1 MRELAS
7 IRKDINS
14 VDSAIRELFLL
25 RMSLAHEVAETK
37 AQSDD
42 KIYKPDREAE
52 IIEQRSA
59 GMEEEI
65 RLKYIAL
72 LQSMIRASREYQ
84 YSEILRQTPEKFPFY
99 PAETLAK
106 PKTVFYQG
114 VPGAYQE
121 LAARALFPRC
131 EPQNVPTWE
140 QVFQSVRDG
149 KADIGVILGSGL
161 GDYAEALEDA
171 VKLPYSEIPGFPRS
185 TVAGHAGMWCCG
197 TLYGKRVVMMQ
208 GRFHY
213 YEGYGMKDVTLPV
226 RVMQKIG
233 VKTLIVTNAAG
244 GVNLGYHP
252 GELMVIGD
260 MFSMTA
266 QNPLIG
272 PNLDAFGPRFP
283 DMSCAFDKELR
294 ALAHEC
300 ANEQGFALREGVY
313 AQMTGPTYETPAEI
327 RMLRTLGADAV
338 GMSTVPEVIVARH
351 GGMRVLGI
359 SCITNMAAGIL
370 DQPLNHAEVTETANR
385 VKGQFRNLLDRIIE
399 KM

>member
-1 MRELAS
+1 MMDEMKRIDEAAAKVLA
-7 IRKDINS
+7 
-14 VDSAIRELFLL
+14 V
-25 RMSLAHEVAETK
+25 
-37 AQSDD
+37 
-42 KIYKPDREAE
+42 
-52 IIEQRSA
+52 
-59 GMEEEI
+59 
-65 RLKYIAL
+65 
-72 LQSMIRASREYQ
+72 
-84 YSEILRQTPEKFPFY
+84 
-99 PAETLAK
+99 
-106 PKTVFYQG
+106 
-114 VPGAYQE
+114 
-121 LAARALFPRC
+121 C
-131 EPQNVPTWE
+131 
-140 QVFQSVRDG
+140 G

-313 AQMTGPTYETPAEI
+313 AQMTGPMYETPAEI
-327 RMLRTLGADAV
+327 RMLRTLGAVGV
-338 GMSTVPEVIVARH
+338 GMCTVPEVIVARH

>member
-1 MRELAS
+1 MMDEMKRIDEAAAKVLA
-7 IRKDINS
+7 
-14 VDSAIRELFLL
+14 V
-25 RMSLAHEVAETK
+25 
-37 AQSDD
+37 
-42 KIYKPDREAE
+42 
-52 IIEQRSA
+52 
-59 GMEEEI
+59 
-65 RLKYIAL
+65 
-72 LQSMIRASREYQ
+72 
-84 YSEILRQTPEKFPFY
+84 
-99 PAETLAK
+99 
-106 PKTVFYQG
+106 
-114 VPGAYQE
+114 
-121 LAARALFPRC
+121 C
-131 EPQNVPTWE
+131 
-140 QVFQSVRDG
+140 G

-197 TLYGKRVVMMQ
+197 MLHGKRVVMMQ

>member
-1 MRELAS
+1 MMDEMKRIDEAAAKVLA
-7 IRKDINS
+7 
-14 VDSAIRELFLL
+14 V
-25 RMSLAHEVAETK
+25 
-37 AQSDD
+37 
-42 KIYKPDREAE
+42 
-52 IIEQRSA
+52 
-59 GMEEEI
+59 
-65 RLKYIAL
+65 
-72 LQSMIRASREYQ
+72 
-84 YSEILRQTPEKFPFY
+84 
-99 PAETLAK
+99 
-106 PKTVFYQG
+106 
-114 VPGAYQE
+114 
-121 LAARALFPRC
+121 C
-131 EPQNVPTWE
+131 
-140 QVFQSVRDG
+140 G

-197 TLYGKRVVMMQ
+197 TLHGKRVVMMQ

-213 YEGYGMKDVTLPV
+213 YEGYGMKDVPLPV
-226 RVMQKIG
+226 RMMQKIG

-385 VKGQFRNLLDRIIE
+385 VKGQFRSLLDGIIE

>member
-1 MRELAS
+1 MMDEMKRIDEAAAKVLA
-7 IRKDINS
+7 
-14 VDSAIRELFLL
+14 V
-25 RMSLAHEVAETK
+25 
-37 AQSDD
+37 
-42 KIYKPDREAE
+42 
-52 IIEQRSA
+52 
-59 GMEEEI
+59 
-65 RLKYIAL
+65 
-72 LQSMIRASREYQ
+72 
-84 YSEILRQTPEKFPFY
+84 
-99 PAETLAK
+99 
-106 PKTVFYQG
+106 
-114 VPGAYQE
+114 
-121 LAARALFPRC
+121 C
-131 EPQNVPTWE
+131 
-140 QVFQSVRDG
+140 G

-197 TLYGKRVVMMQ
+197 TLHGKRVVMMQ

-213 YEGYGMKDVTLPV
+213 YEGYDMKDVTLPV

-385 VKGQFRNLLDRIIE
+385 VKGQFRSLLDGIIE

>member
-1 MRELAS
+1 MMDEMKRIDEAAAKVLA
-7 IRKDINS
+7 
-14 VDSAIRELFLL
+14 V
-25 RMSLAHEVAETK
+25 
-37 AQSDD
+37 
-42 KIYKPDREAE
+42 
-52 IIEQRSA
+52 
-59 GMEEEI
+59 
-65 RLKYIAL
+65 
-72 LQSMIRASREYQ
+72 
-84 YSEILRQTPEKFPFY
+84 
-99 PAETLAK
+99 
-106 PKTVFYQG
+106 
-114 VPGAYQE
+114 
-121 LAARALFPRC
+121 C
-131 EPQNVPTWE
+131 
-140 QVFQSVRDG
+140 G

-197 TLYGKRVVMMQ
+197 TLYGKRVVMRQ

-266 QNPLIG
+266 QNPLIST
-272 PNLDAFGPRFP
+272 NLDAFGPRFP

>member
-1 MRELAS
+1 MMDEMKRIDEAAAKVLA
-7 IRKDINS
+7 
-14 VDSAIRELFLL
+14 V
-25 RMSLAHEVAETK
+25 
-37 AQSDD
+37 
-42 KIYKPDREAE
+42 
-52 IIEQRSA
+52 
-59 GMEEEI
+59 
-65 RLKYIAL
+65 
-72 LQSMIRASREYQ
+72 
-84 YSEILRQTPEKFPFY
+84 
-99 PAETLAK
+99 
-106 PKTVFYQG
+106 
-114 VPGAYQE
+114 
-121 LAARALFPRC
+121 C
-131 EPQNVPTWE
+131 
-140 QVFQSVRDG
+140 G

-171 VKLPYSEIPGFPRS
+171 AKLPYSEIPGFPRS

-197 TLYGKRVVMMQ
+197 TLHGKRVVMMQ

-260 MFSMTA
+260 IFSMTA

>member
-1 MRELAS
+1 M
-7 IRKDINS
+7 
-14 VDSAIRELFLL
+14 
-25 RMSLAHEVAETK
+25 
-37 AQSDD
+37 
-42 KIYKPDREAE
+42 
-52 IIEQRSA
+52 
-59 GMEEEI
+59 
-65 RLKYIAL
+65 
-72 LQSMIRASREYQ
+72 
-84 YSEILRQTPEKFPFY
+84 
-99 PAETLAK
+99 
-106 PKTVFYQG
+106 
-114 VPGAYQE
+114 
-121 LAARALFPRC
+121 
-131 EPQNVPTWE
+131 
-140 QVFQSVRDG
+140 
-149 KADIGVILGSGL
+149 ILGSGL

-260 MFSMTA
+260 IFSMTA

>member
-1 MRELAS
+1 MMDEMKRIDEAAAKVLA
-7 IRKDINS
+7 
-14 VDSAIRELFLL
+14 V
-25 RMSLAHEVAETK
+25 
-37 AQSDD
+37 
-42 KIYKPDREAE
+42 
-52 IIEQRSA
+52 
-59 GMEEEI
+59 
-65 RLKYIAL
+65 
-72 LQSMIRASREYQ
+72 
-84 YSEILRQTPEKFPFY
+84 
-99 PAETLAK
+99 
-106 PKTVFYQG
+106 
-114 VPGAYQE
+114 
-121 LAARALFPRC
+121 C
-131 EPQNVPTWE
+131 
-140 QVFQSVRDG
+140 G

-197 TLYGKRVVMMQ
+197 TLHGKRVVMMQ

-385 VKGQFRNLLDRIIE
+385 VKGQFRALLDAVVE

>member
-1 MRELAS
+1 MMDEMKRIDEAAAKVLA
-7 IRKDINS
+7 
-14 VDSAIRELFLL
+14 V
-25 RMSLAHEVAETK
+25 
-37 AQSDD
+37 
-42 KIYKPDREAE
+42 
-52 IIEQRSA
+52 
-59 GMEEEI
+59 
-65 RLKYIAL
+65 
-72 LQSMIRASREYQ
+72 
-84 YSEILRQTPEKFPFY
+84 
-99 PAETLAK
+99 
-106 PKTVFYQG
+106 
-114 VPGAYQE
+114 
-121 LAARALFPRC
+121 C
-131 EPQNVPTWE
+131 
-140 QVFQSVRDG
+140 G

-260 MFSMTA
+260 IFSMTA

-313 AQMTGPTYETPAEI
+313 AQMTGATYETPAEI

>member
-1 MRELAS
+1 MMDEMKRIDEAAAKVLA
-7 IRKDINS
+7 
-14 VDSAIRELFLL
+14 V
-25 RMSLAHEVAETK
+25 
-37 AQSDD
+37 
-42 KIYKPDREAE
+42 
-52 IIEQRSA
+52 
-59 GMEEEI
+59 
-65 RLKYIAL
+65 
-72 LQSMIRASREYQ
+72 
-84 YSEILRQTPEKFPFY
+84 
-99 PAETLAK
+99 
-106 PKTVFYQG
+106 
-114 VPGAYQE
+114 
-121 LAARALFPRC
+121 C
-131 EPQNVPTWE
+131 
-140 QVFQSVRDG
+140 G

-197 TLYGKRVVMMQ
+197 TLHGKRVVMMQ

-260 MFSMTA
+260 IFSMTA
-266 QNPLIG
+266 QNPLLG

>member
-1 MRELAS
+1 MMDEMKRIDEAAAKVLA
-7 IRKDINS
+7 
-14 VDSAIRELFLL
+14 V
-25 RMSLAHEVAETK
+25 
-37 AQSDD
+37 
-42 KIYKPDREAE
+42 
-52 IIEQRSA
+52 
-59 GMEEEI
+59 
-65 RLKYIAL
+65 
-72 LQSMIRASREYQ
+72 
-84 YSEILRQTPEKFPFY
+84 
-99 PAETLAK
+99 
-106 PKTVFYQG
+106 
-114 VPGAYQE
+114 
-121 LAARALFPRC
+121 C
-131 EPQNVPTWE
+131 
-140 QVFQSVRDG
+140 G

-197 TLYGKRVVMMQ
+197 TLYSKRVVMMQ

-260 MFSMTA
+260 IFSMTA

>member
-1 MRELAS
+1 MMDEMKRIDEAAAKVLA
-7 IRKDINS
+7 
-14 VDSAIRELFLL
+14 V
-25 RMSLAHEVAETK
+25 
-37 AQSDD
+37 
-42 KIYKPDREAE
+42 
-52 IIEQRSA
+52 
-59 GMEEEI
+59 
-65 RLKYIAL
+65 
-72 LQSMIRASREYQ
+72 
-84 YSEILRQTPEKFPFY
+84 
-99 PAETLAK
+99 
-106 PKTVFYQG
+106 
-114 VPGAYQE
+114 
-121 LAARALFPRC
+121 C
-131 EPQNVPTWE
+131 
-140 QVFQSVRDG
+140 G

-213 YEGYGMKDVTLPV
+213 YVGYGMKDVTLPV

-260 MFSMTA
+260 IFSMTA

>member
-1 MRELAS
+1 MMDEMKRIDEAAAKVLA
-7 IRKDINS
+7 
-14 VDSAIRELFLL
+14 V
-25 RMSLAHEVAETK
+25 
-37 AQSDD
+37 
-42 KIYKPDREAE
+42 
-52 IIEQRSA
+52 
-59 GMEEEI
+59 
-65 RLKYIAL
+65 
-72 LQSMIRASREYQ
+72 
-84 YSEILRQTPEKFPFY
+84 
-99 PAETLAK
+99 
-106 PKTVFYQG
+106 
-114 VPGAYQE
+114 
-121 LAARALFPRC
+121 C
-131 EPQNVPTWE
+131 
-140 QVFQSVRDG
+140 G

-260 MFSMTA
+260 IFSMTA

-351 GGMRVLGI
+351 GGTRVLGI

>member
-1 MRELAS
+1 MMDEMKRIDEAAEKVLA
-7 IRKDINS
+7 
-14 VDSAIRELFLL
+14 V
-25 RMSLAHEVAETK
+25 
-37 AQSDD
+37 
-42 KIYKPDREAE
+42 
-52 IIEQRSA
+52 
-59 GMEEEI
+59 
-65 RLKYIAL
+65 
-72 LQSMIRASREYQ
+72 
-84 YSEILRQTPEKFPFY
+84 
-99 PAETLAK
+99 
-106 PKTVFYQG
+106 
-114 VPGAYQE
+114 
-121 LAARALFPRC
+121 C
-131 EPQNVPTWE
+131 
-140 QVFQSVRDG
+140 G

>member
-1 MRELAS
+1 MMDEMKRIDEAAAKVLA
-7 IRKDINS
+7 
-14 VDSAIRELFLL
+14 V
-25 RMSLAHEVAETK
+25 
-37 AQSDD
+37 
-42 KIYKPDREAE
+42 
-52 IIEQRSA
+52 
-59 GMEEEI
+59 
-65 RLKYIAL
+65 
-72 LQSMIRASREYQ
+72 
-84 YSEILRQTPEKFPFY
+84 
-99 PAETLAK
+99 
-106 PKTVFYQG
+106 
-114 VPGAYQE
+114 
-121 LAARALFPRC
+121 C
-131 EPQNVPTWE
+131 
-140 QVFQSVRDG
+140 G

-161 GDYAEALEDA
+161 GDYAEALEGA

-233 VKTLIVTNAAG
+233 VKTLVVTNAAG
-244 GVNLGYHP
+244 GVNLGYRP

>member
-1 MRELAS
+1 MMDEMKRIDEAAAKVLA
-7 IRKDINS
+7 
-14 VDSAIRELFLL
+14 V
-25 RMSLAHEVAETK
+25 
-37 AQSDD
+37 
-42 KIYKPDREAE
+42 
-52 IIEQRSA
+52 
-59 GMEEEI
+59 
-65 RLKYIAL
+65 
-72 LQSMIRASREYQ
+72 
-84 YSEILRQTPEKFPFY
+84 
-99 PAETLAK
+99 
-106 PKTVFYQG
+106 
-114 VPGAYQE
+114 
-121 LAARALFPRC
+121 C
-131 EPQNVPTWE
+131 
-140 QVFQSVRDG
+140 G

-197 TLYGKRVVMMQ
+197 TLHGKRVVMMQ

-233 VKTLIVTNAAG
+233 VKTLVVTNAAG

-300 ANEQGFALREGVY
+300 ANDQGFALREGVY

>member
-1 MRELAS
+1 MMDEMKRIDEAAAKVLA
-7 IRKDINS
+7 
-14 VDSAIRELFLL
+14 V
-25 RMSLAHEVAETK
+25 
-37 AQSDD
+37 
-42 KIYKPDREAE
+42 
-52 IIEQRSA
+52 
-59 GMEEEI
+59 
-65 RLKYIAL
+65 
-72 LQSMIRASREYQ
+72 
-84 YSEILRQTPEKFPFY
+84 
-99 PAETLAK
+99 
-106 PKTVFYQG
+106 
-114 VPGAYQE
+114 
-121 LAARALFPRC
+121 C
-131 EPQNVPTWE
+131 
-140 QVFQSVRDG
+140 G

-260 MFSMTA
+260 IFSMTA

-327 RMLRTLGADAV
+327 RILRTLGADAV

-385 VKGQFRNLLDRIIE
+385 VKGQFRNLLDGIIE

>member
-1 MRELAS
+1 MMDEMKRIDEAAAKVLA
-7 IRKDINS
+7 
-14 VDSAIRELFLL
+14 V
-25 RMSLAHEVAETK
+25 
-37 AQSDD
+37 
-42 KIYKPDREAE
+42 
-52 IIEQRSA
+52 
-59 GMEEEI
+59 
-65 RLKYIAL
+65 
-72 LQSMIRASREYQ
+72 
-84 YSEILRQTPEKFPFY
+84 
-99 PAETLAK
+99 
-106 PKTVFYQG
+106 
-114 VPGAYQE
+114 
-121 LAARALFPRC
+121 C
-131 EPQNVPTWE
+131 
-140 QVFQSVRDG
+140 G

-161 GDYAEALEDA
+161 GDYAEALEGA

-260 MFSMTA
+260 IFSMTA

-399 KM
+399 NM

>member
-1 MRELAS
+1 MMDEMKRIDEAAAKVLA
-7 IRKDINS
+7 
-14 VDSAIRELFLL
+14 V
-25 RMSLAHEVAETK
+25 
-37 AQSDD
+37 
-42 KIYKPDREAE
+42 
-52 IIEQRSA
+52 
-59 GMEEEI
+59 
-65 RLKYIAL
+65 
-72 LQSMIRASREYQ
+72 
-84 YSEILRQTPEKFPFY
+84 
-99 PAETLAK
+99 
-106 PKTVFYQG
+106 
-114 VPGAYQE
+114 
-121 LAARALFPRC
+121 C
-131 EPQNVPTWE
+131 
-140 QVFQSVRDG
+140 G

-171 VKLPYSEIPGFPRS
+171 VKLPYSEIPSFPRS

-197 TLYGKRVVMMQ
+197 TLHGKRVVMMQ

-385 VKGQFRNLLDRIIE
+385 VKGQFRSLLDGIIE

>member
-1 MRELAS
+1 MMDEMKRIDEAAAKVLA
-7 IRKDINS
+7 D
-14 VDSAIRELFLL
+14 
-25 RMSLAHEVAETK
+25 
-37 AQSDD
+37 
-42 KIYKPDREAE
+42 
-52 IIEQRSA
+52 
-59 GMEEEI
+59 
-65 RLKYIAL
+65 
-72 LQSMIRASREYQ
+72 
-84 YSEILRQTPEKFPFY
+84 
-99 PAETLAK
+99 
-106 PKTVFYQG
+106 
-114 VPGAYQE
+114 
-121 LAARALFPRC
+121 C
-131 EPQNVPTWE
+131 
-140 QVFQSVRDG
+140 G

-313 AQMTGPTYETPAEI
+313 AQMTGPMYETPAEI

>member
-1 MRELAS
+1 MMDEMKRIDEAAAKVLA
-7 IRKDINS
+7 
-14 VDSAIRELFLL
+14 V
-25 RMSLAHEVAETK
+25 
-37 AQSDD
+37 
-42 KIYKPDREAE
+42 
-52 IIEQRSA
+52 
-59 GMEEEI
+59 
-65 RLKYIAL
+65 
-72 LQSMIRASREYQ
+72 
-84 YSEILRQTPEKFPFY
+84 
-99 PAETLAK
+99 
-106 PKTVFYQG
+106 
-114 VPGAYQE
+114 
-121 LAARALFPRC
+121 C
-131 EPQNVPTWE
+131 
-140 QVFQSVRDG
+140 G

-233 VKTLIVTNAAG
+233 VKTLVVTNAAG

-385 VKGQFRNLLDRIIE
+385 VKGQFRELLDRIIE

>member
-1 MRELAS
+1 MMDEMKRIDEAAAKVLA
-7 IRKDINS
+7 
-14 VDSAIRELFLL
+14 V
-25 RMSLAHEVAETK
+25 
-37 AQSDD
+37 
-42 KIYKPDREAE
+42 
-52 IIEQRSA
+52 
-59 GMEEEI
+59 
-65 RLKYIAL
+65 
-72 LQSMIRASREYQ
+72 
-84 YSEILRQTPEKFPFY
+84 
-99 PAETLAK
+99 
-106 PKTVFYQG
+106 
-114 VPGAYQE
+114 
-121 LAARALFPRC
+121 C
-131 EPQNVPTWE
+131 
-140 QVFQSVRDG
+140 G

-338 GMSTVPEVIVARH
+338 GMSTGPEVLVARQ
-351 GGMRVLGI
+351 GGMRVMCI

-370 DQPLNHAEVTETANR
+370 DVLLDEQEVIDTAAR
-385 VKGQFRNLLDRIIE
+385 VKGTFRALLDATIE
-399 KM
+399 AL